1 MNVLARQVHATGGRS
16 VSTQWARTLARGTR
30 LTAVEDT
37 TSMKRAHAALVRKS
51 SSYMQSVLLAYL
63 RWISW
68 CSLSLAPLLTDIDEC
83 KTTENVCGGHACLN
97 MLGSYR
103 CECEAGYMFNSI
115 TRLCEGKL
123 FFFCFCFAFLRW

>member
-1 MNVLARQVHATGGRS
+1 
-16 VSTQWARTLARGTR
+16 
-30 LTAVEDT
+30 
-37 TSMKRAHAALVRKS
+37 
-51 SSYMQSVLLAYL
+51 MQSVLLAYL

-123 FFFCFCFAFLRW
+123 FLFFFFLLLCVLMLVAKSKCILSM